1 MFLAFVIW
9 RYTAFAIMAPPRATL
24 AARAGLR
31 VLSMPLPAPDSTALP
46 DLKDRVVFVTGAAG
60 GLGHAITIACATAGA
75 TVVLHGRVVRKL
87 EALYDEVM
95 ALGAP
100 EPVILP
106 LDFAKAEAEDFA
118 NVASALE
125 SQFGRL
131 DAIVH
136 TAVQLG
142 TLGPLEHQSF
152 DLWLSGLRINLA
164 APMGLT
170 RALARLLAQS
180 TDASVTFTLDTRGQ
194 EPHAYWGSYAAAKA
208 GLSALTTI
216 MADEWENAREPAR
229 QRRRSRPDPFAAAHA
244 NSPGRGARSASA
256 ARSARAAVPASDLR
270 TDEGGE
276 RRAYRCSGLARRR
289 AGRHLPSSVA
299 KQHAQAPEVV
309 EVQHVGHQRD
319 GLRPARAIRTPD
331 DRCEQRMHERRL
343 SARGRQSACH
353 RGVAPR
359 SPHRSTAGSRRRRG
373 ATSACRADECDGA
386 PTRPARRRQQHR
398 RRLASEGSEPRRTL
412 QPPAAAIATV
422 ATREGRGDTRS
433 WTGRRMRH

>member
-1 MFLAFVIW
+1 M
-9 RYTAFAIMAPPRATL
+9 P
-24 AARAGLR
+24 
-31 VLSMPLPAPDSTALP
+31 PLPAPGSSSAP
-46 DLKDRVVFVTGAAG
+46 DLKDRVVVVTGAAG

-142 TLGPLEHQSF
+142 TLGPLEHQTF

-164 APMGLT
+164 APMALT

-194 EPHAYWGSYAAAKA
+194 APHAYWGSYAAAKA

-216 MADEWENAREPAR
+216 MADEWETRENLRVNAVVPGPIRSPLRTQTHPAEE
-229 QRRRSRPDPFAAAHA
+229 RSSLALPEALVPLYLHLIAGQTKAESGVRIDAQAWLA
-244 NSPGRGARSASA
+244 GA
-256 ARSARAAVPASDLR
+256 PASTSL
-270 TDEGGE
+270 
-276 RRAYRCSGLARRR
+276 
-289 AGRHLPSSVA
+289 LP
-299 KQHAQAPEVV
+299 
-309 EVQHVGHQRD
+309 
-319 GLRPARAIRTPD
+319 
-331 DRCEQRMHERRL
+331 
-343 SARGRQSACH
+343 
-353 RGVAPR
+353 
-359 SPHRSTAGSRRRRG
+359 
-373 ATSACRADECDGA
+373 
-386 PTRPARRRQQHR
+386 
-398 RRLASEGSEPRRTL
+398 
-412 QPPAAAIATV
+412 
-422 ATREGRGDTRS
+422 
-433 WTGRRMRH
+433 